1 MSLCDVPSIFPTLP
15 VTAKSTRLAV
25 FYSPAAILN
34 AQLSIATR
42 QIRVLEAESA
52 SLKDSIK
59 LLFKK
64 NTTVV
69 DDLENL
75 RTQVHGLTS
84 KNTQLEKEKEML
96 TTELRSERVK
106 CITSTR
112 KAQELLFA
120 IKQRD
125 AFVRAMIDINLHQ
138 HVLKDAYFSV
148 EAGCSIDEAIVSAI
162 LSAASNP
169 VSPWSRILTP
179 PDVTKSDLYKCAIEL
194 AAAARLRTDKSVQAA
209 QYWRHVAKC
218 DPKNSDLLTP
228 SPSQFD
234 GMDKDKDIRREER
247 TDMLDGLLDKLRAG
261 ENIRTREEE
270 QKFVVLTPEPILKK
284 SPASAFFELF
294 QTKGRAPTR
303 SDLSL
308 ATMSS
313 WNSDFMA
320 PLSSSRPV
328 DKSALCDI
336 AKPHSHALSS
346 SLERIREIFSTSSIA
361 SSLDHG
367 SVPSA
372 SVFEDSF
379 SSVYPPFRPATS
391 FVTGRGRSATVPFS
405 ARDLSLLPVKN
416 VVSRLPTVTAPG
428 DEVQEVQALAGQRVR
443 FNKQIPLMRSK
454 AIKASRPRTFGTN
467 DTVPISTKVILSYLS
482 FIENPLVE
490 IKLCFSFFKQIGIGL
505 PTPPAEMDSIC
516 YVRPPTV
523 MRKKGTDTPQSDA
536 SPTASSFDVSG
547 KPSFTSASSS
557 SFPFGCKI
565 RPCIRK
571 NPSPQHRKVVVIS
584 SSDSLPPQ
592 KRSIPKQPDPPSK
605 LRLGNISSKQRS
617 SVTLV
622 RPSSSSSNKE
632 NIPPRSC
639 KSILTT
645 PIRSTFGSSRI
656 PTRSPPSV
664 HHVHKVPMRVN
675 ASTPT
680 HLSVATKRVSDLEPV
695 QPLRIMKKI
704 RLKKSSVQATGSNS
718 LSQCQRILQP
728 QSNISN

>member
-1 MSLCDVPSIFPTLP
+1 MRTAVSLCDMPSIFPTLP

-34 AQLSIATR
+34 AQLSIAVR
-42 QIRVLEAESA
+42 HIRVLEAENA

-59 LLFKK
+59 SLFKK
-64 NTTVV
+64 NTTAV

-84 KNTQLEKEKEML
+84 KNTQLEKEKETL

-106 CITSTR
+106 GITSTR

-169 VSPWSRILTP
+169 VSPWSKILTP

-209 QYWRHVAKC
+209 RFWRHVAKR

-228 SPSQFD
+228 SPSQLD
-234 GMDKDKDIRREER
+234 GMDKDTKREER
-247 TDMLDGLLDKLRAG
+247 ADILDGLLDKLRAG
-261 ENIRTREEE
+261 ENIRTMEEE
-270 QKFVVLTPEPILKK
+270 QKPVVLTPEPIFK
-284 SPASAFFELF
+284 SPASVFFELF
-294 QTKGRAPTR
+294 HTKGRVSTR

-308 ATMSS
+308 ATTSS
-313 WNSDFMA
+313 WSSNFMA

-336 AKPHSHALSS
+336 AKPRSHVLSS

-367 SVPSA
+367 PVPSV

-379 SSVYPPFRPATS
+379 SSVYHPFRPATS

-416 VVSRLPTVTAPG
+416 VVSRLPTVTAPAN
-428 DEVQEVQALAGQRVR
+428 EEQEAQALAGQRVR
-443 FNKQIPLMRSK
+443 FNKQIPLVRSK
-454 AIKASRPRTFGTN
+454 AIKASRPRTLGTN
-467 DTVPISTKVILSYLS
+467 DTVSISTKVILSYLN
-482 FIENPLVE
+482 FVENP
-490 IKLCFSFFKQIGIGL
+490 
-505 PTPPAEMDSIC
+505 
-516 YVRPPTV
+516 R
-523 MRKKGTDTPQSDA
+523 
-536 SPTASSFDVSG
+536 
-547 KPSFTSASSS
+547 
-557 SFPFGCKI
+557 
-565 RPCIRK
+565 
-571 NPSPQHRKVVVIS
+571 
-584 SSDSLPPQ
+584 
-592 KRSIPKQPDPPSK
+592 
-605 LRLGNISSKQRS
+605 
-617 SVTLV
+617 
-622 RPSSSSSNKE
+622 
-632 NIPPRSC
+632 
-639 KSILTT
+639 
-645 PIRSTFGSSRI
+645 
-656 PTRSPPSV
+656 
-664 HHVHKVPMRVN
+664 
-675 ASTPT
+675 
-680 HLSVATKRVSDLEPV
+680 
-695 QPLRIMKKI
+695 
-704 RLKKSSVQATGSNS
+704 
-718 LSQCQRILQP
+718 
-728 QSNISN
+728 